1 MTESKKKTIAPPIFA
16 VSPDVLRSFAWFLLR
31 LAVSSA
37 VITFAIW
44 FALAPLEHLIARGAR
59 NWLALASSPYYLQTL
74 EHVDGAYAFTSWL
87 GPLRGGFKLPSLLFT
102 FGFPIAYA
110 FALRGISTRRYWLR
124 GAVVVLVS
132 YFVCVFSVAIVSD
145 ARLTAS
151 FLQLEI
157 ALQPEWRYEATRVVQ
172 SYLWMFTVRLYPL
185 LSVIILAMVSDQFRS
200 TPREHPVRAVRIFNK
215 AAAVLVCASLL
226 VTVGS
231 NSTINARIERVENE
245 SFANRLAP
253 FQAQNPDLG
262 IGLSELG
269 KFLEKQKDL
278 KGALKAYRA
287 AVPRL
292 QGRPRKLARRSRDR
306 IHEVI
311 KADLLKKA
319 DDRRAR
325 QAAAE

>member
-1 MTESKKKTIAPPIFA
+1 MTESEKKTITPRTFA
-16 VSPDVLRSFAWFLLR
+16 ISSDVFVSLAWFLLR

-37 VITFAIW
+37 VVTYTIW
-44 FALAPLEHLIARGAR
+44 FCQAPLEHLIARGAR
-59 NWLALASSPYYLQTL
+59 NWLALTSSPYYLKTL

-124 GAVVVLVS
+124 GAVIMLAS
-132 YFVCVFSVAIVSD
+132 YFVCVFAVAIISD
-145 ARLTAS
+145 ARLTAV

-157 ALQPEWRYEATRVVQ
+157 ALQPEWRYEAVRFVQ
-172 SYLWMFTVRLYPL
+172 YYLWMFTVRLYPL
-185 LSVIILAMVSDQFRS
+185 LSVIFLAVISDQFRS
-200 TPREHPVRAVRIFNK
+200 TPRERPIRAVRIFNI
-215 AAAVLVCASLL
+215 ATNVLVCALLL

-231 NSTINARIERVENE
+231 NATINARIERIEKE
-245 SFANRLAP
+245 PFANRLKP

-269 KFLEKQKDL
+269 KFLEERKDL
-278 KGALKAYRA
+278 KGAHKAYRA

-306 IHEVI
+306 IHQLI
-311 KADLLKKA
+311 KDDLLKTA

-325 QAAAE
+325 QTSAK